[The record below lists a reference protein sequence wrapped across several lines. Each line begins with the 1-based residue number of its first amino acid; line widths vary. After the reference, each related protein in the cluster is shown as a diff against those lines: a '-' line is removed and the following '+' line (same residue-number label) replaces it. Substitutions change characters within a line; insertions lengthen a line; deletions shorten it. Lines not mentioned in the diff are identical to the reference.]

1 MKKRLMTVFLAI
13 CTLLACAGCAKNAD
27 SKIQTKSST
36 SAKKAEITVAGST
49 ACEPLV
55 KQAVKSYAQFN
66 PSVKVNVLGG
76 GSQAGLNQVDQ
87 GKVEIGT
94 SDFFAAQQNIVNR
107 DRRRIVVKQAFGR
120 VCRKNSRSDR
130 LPCISLSE
138 RQQART
144 QENQNRQRDA
154 DCGTRQGQFVEN
166 LGLRTHVY
174 ARDVARRSF
183 QVHHLYAW
191 RRRSGRNGSKGRLHQ
206 HPRYG
211 SPKRRTRCNG

>member
-13 CTLLACAGCAKNAD
+13 CMLLACAGCAKNAD

-49 ACEPLV
+49 AFEPLV

-94 SDFFAAQQNIVNR
+94 LASLLSPI
-107 DRRRIVVKQAFGR
+107 
-120 VCRKNSRSDR
+120 KNSRSTIFQLR
-130 LPCISLSE
+130 SLKTFSQAKSPTGNKSAEKTKRSPSSVVRTEAAPE
-138 RQQART
+138 R
-144 QENQNRQRDA
+144 
-154 DCGTRQGQFVEN
+154 
-166 LGLRTHVY
+166 
-174 ARDVARRSF
+174 
-183 QVHHLYAW
+183 HL
-191 RRRSGRNGSKGRLHQ
+191 N
-206 HPRYG
+206 
-211 SPKRRTRCNG
+211 